1 MIKNRELVIAT
12 ENKQFEAILNE
23 NQITINNNLYDI
35 KILKKYDNGVFSIS
49 LNNKIMHVQMKKA
62 EEGFKL
68 LFNSFSYNF
77 NVKDK
82 STAEFEKY
90 MQVKSGAGAKGG
102 NIKSPMPGL
111 IVKINCAVGDEVKK
125 GDKLVIIEAM
135 KMENAIAASASGK
148 VKNIKYA
155 VGTPVEKDAVIIEL
169 E

>member
-1 MIKNRELVIAT
+1 MNRDLVI
-12 ENKQFEAILNE
+12 NNGDKILDVVYND
-23 NQITINNNLYDI
+23 NFILVNNNEYNI
-35 KILKKYDNGVFSIS
+35 KILKNYGKGVYS
-49 LNNKIMHVQMKKA
+49 LSVNNRIMHVQMKKTD
-62 EEGFKL
+62 EGFKL
-68 LFNSFSYNF
+68 LHNSFTYNF

-102 NIKSPMPGL
+102 SIKSPMPGL

-135 KMENAIAASASGK
+135 KMENAIASLTSGI
-148 VKNIKYA
+148 VKSIKLA
-155 VGTPVEKDAVIIEL
+155 EGSVVEKDSVIIEL